1 MCVCVSARYLPW
13 SIFQVWQDS
22 GLLKRFGPQG
32 YSKCNVSWWGAS
44 CNYSICTEPGPRE
57 GPPGWEIRTCR
68 SFDKCRIFLNIS
80 PWAQHV
86 PTYWLYHVV
95 SLFRFF
101 GSWHKN
107 LGFEPRQSKTATCIL
122 QFGLPFPDF
131 NLKSGGQRKR
141 HVCLKSAY
149 PIIKTCPGTLKKCLL
164 PWIHFCHPWGYEGVW

>member
-1 MCVCVSARYLPW
+1 MFTYVHFSCIFLNIYHISIYVYTHIYIFTHTHIYIYLLYHILYTHIFKFMFSYMFSYIDICVCVSARYLPW
-13 SIFQVWQDS
+13 SIFQVWQGS

-101 GSWHKN
+101 GSWHKK
-107 LGFEPRQSKTATCIL
+107 FRFWT
-122 QFGLPFPDF
+122 
-131 NLKSGGQRKR
+131 
-141 HVCLKSAY
+141 
-149 PIIKTCPGTLKKCLL
+149 
-164 PWIHFCHPWGYEGVW
+164 